1 MMKRFFAVSISLILL
16 AGCSNKNSIRIDG
29 NFKDKS
35 HKKIYLNRIDVDTYI
50 KIDSVRIKNNGNF
63 RFRIRANEP
72 DFYQIGITD
81 SDFITVLAA
90 PGEKIKLSFNGKKL
104 FEDYEVQGSEGSK
117 KIKMLD
123 QTLAWTIR
131 KIDSLKVVYN
141 EASKNPGFDKA
152 GPIINEEY
160 LKTIKDQRKKSIE
173 FILGNLNS
181 FAAIKA
187 LYQKLD
193 DNTYVLYDQRDL
205 QFLKLVSD
213 SLNFHFPNSKQA
225 KALKKDLEKEMN
237 QMFMNQI
244 EQVARNAPET
254 KLDPNL
260 KDTKGNRIA
269 LSSLKGRVV
278 LLTFW
283 ASASEE
289 CVTENLKLKE
299 FYKTYKK
306 RGFEI
311 YQVDLDEKE
320 DNWKNAVKYD
330 ELPWISVR
338 EDDPA
343 NPINARL
350 YNVKSLPTNYLY
362 DKTGTIIGVNLHGK
376 ALQIKLAQLFGN

>member
-72 DFYQIGITD
+72 DFYQIGITN

-193 DNTYVLYDQRDL
+193 ENTYVLYDQRDL

-269 LSSLKGRVV
+269 LSSLKGKVV

>member
-72 DFYQIGITD
+72 DFYQIGITN

-141 EASKNPGFDKA
+141 EASKNPGFDKT
-152 GPIINEEY
+152 GPVINEEY

-193 DNTYVLYDQRDL
+193 ENTYVLYDQRDL

-269 LSSLKGRVV
+269 LSSLKGKVV